1 MVAILLAEV
10 VAHTAWIAHEY
21 KVCLKRRRSK
31 SMSSRL
37 PQLGHHGFGHQ
48 AAPSV
53 DRIKAAESCFGVK
66 NDRGPTFWVLWRR
79 VPRYLGFMGFA
90 QADWHPWTKHALGG
104 ASRSARWHKG
114 LLQFNTWLNQAVALP
129 RRFMSPWWRCQL
141 WDMGTWL
148 PLSPDSKLGRL
159 GHPSDFTFRTGTLF
173 RVIPIMIMT

>member
-66 NDRGPTFWVLWRR
+66 NDRGPTILSVVAPSSPISWLH
-79 VPRYLGFMGFA
+79 GFCTS
-90 QADWHPWTKHALGG
+90 WHPWTKHVLGG

-129 RRFMSPWWRCQL
+129 RRFISPWWRCQL